1 MTSIHP
7 PAWARRL
14 IVGTAGTALVAG
26 LALGAAAPADAAPQ
40 VWDKVASCESSG
52 NWKINTGNGYY
63 GGLQFSLSTWRAF
76 GGRTYAA
83 YPNQATKA
91 EQIAIAQRTLAAQG
105 PGAWPT
111 CGRRAG
117 LTKSNGGASAKA
129 TAGSTAKKAT
139 AKKAT
144 AKKATAKKATTKKA
158 TPKKATPKKATSSK
172 SITVRSGDTLAK
184 LARKYKVSGG
194 WKAVAKKNKLRN
206 PNLIFVGQRILLP

>member
-1 MTSIHP
+1 MTSIRT

-40 VWDKVASCESSG
+40 VWDKVAACESSG
-52 NWKINTGNGYY
+52 NWKISTGNGYY

-91 EQIAIAQRTLAAQG
+91 QQIAIAQRTLAAQG

-117 LTKSNGGASAKA
+117 LTKSNGGASSKA
-129 TAGSTAKKAT
+129 TAGSTTKTST
-139 AKKAT
+139 AKKS
-144 AKKATAKKATTKKA
+144 TAKKATTKKA
-158 TPKKATPKKATSSK
+158 TTSK

-194 WKAVAKKNKLRN
+194 WQSLAKKNKLHN
-206 PNLIFVGQRILLP
+206 PNLIYVGQRILLP